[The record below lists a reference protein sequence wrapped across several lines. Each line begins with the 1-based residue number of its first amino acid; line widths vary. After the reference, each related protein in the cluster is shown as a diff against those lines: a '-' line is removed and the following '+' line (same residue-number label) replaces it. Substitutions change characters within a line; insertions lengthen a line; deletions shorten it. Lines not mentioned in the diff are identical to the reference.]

1 MTKMFTYMLDNGVK
15 SPLYEQLYNHI
26 KKDILNNSI
35 AAGDKLP
42 SKRMLAAHLKV
53 SVITVETAYEQLAS
67 EGYIY
72 SRPKSGFYVND
83 INKNLSIAPCDIT
96 PIPVRENLARSDCLY
111 EFKTNAVDTQN
122 FPFSIWA
129 KIMREILR
137 DKDKE
142 LLNKS
147 EPKGLYAL
155 RVEIARYLKA
165 YRDINCQPEQIVVGA
180 GSEYLINLV
189 MQLLGKNKK
198 YALEN
203 PGYHKIAKILSA
215 YSIDTEYLPL
225 DECGV
230 SMEHLIYSK
239 ADVLHVSPSHQFP
252 TGITTPIKRRYEIL
266 QWAVQFG
273 GYIIE
278 DDYDS
283 EFRYTGKP
291 VPALQSLDSHS
302 RVIYMNT
309 FAKSLAPSLRIS
321 YMVLPWDLVYK
332 FDKELTFY
340 SNTVSCFEQYTL
352 TKFMCDGYFERH
364 INRMRN
370 VYKARIAAVKD
381 CLSHKNIAIKGE
393 NTGLHL
399 VLEFDDNTDIA
410 AIVKKA
416 REKSILIT
424 DISTYY
430 VKGKPPKPAIVLG
443 YTGISRENIVK
454 AFEILNNIW
463 DIKN

>member
-1 MTKMFTYMLDNGVK
+1 MLTYMLDGSAK
-15 SPLYEQLYNHI
+15 APLYEQLYSHI
-26 KKDILNNSI
+26 KNDILAKNI
-35 AAGDKLP
+35 AAGEKLP
-42 SKRMLAAHLKV
+42 SKRVLAANLKI
-53 SVITVETAYEQLAS
+53 SVITVETAYEQLIS

-72 SRPKSGFYVND
+72 SKPKSGYYAND
-83 INKNLSIAPCDIT
+83 INKNLSIAPTDIN
-96 PIPVRENLARSDCLY
+96 PIPVRKNLTRSDYRY
-111 EFKTNAVDTQN
+111 EFKTNAVDTKH
-122 FPFSIWA
+122 FPFSVWA
-129 KIMREILR
+129 KLMREVLR

-155 RVEIARYLKA
+155 RVEIAKYLKA
-165 YRDINCQPEQIVVGA
+165 YRDISCQPEQIIVGA
-180 GSEYLINLV
+180 GSEYLINLI

-198 YALEN
+198 YAVEN

-215 YSIDTEYLPL
+215 YDNETEYLPL
-225 DECGV
+225 DEYGV

-266 QWAVQFG
+266 QWAVNSG

-283 EFRYTGKP
+283 EFRYTGRP

-352 TKFMCDGYFERH
+352 TKFMSEGYFERH

-370 VYKARIAAVKD
+370 IYKARIAAIKD
-381 CLSHKNIAIKGE
+381 CLTCKSITIKGE

-399 VLEFDDNTDIA
+399 VLEFDGSTDAA
-410 AIVKKA
+410 AIVQKA
-416 REKSILIT
+416 KEKSILIT
-424 DISTYY
+424 DIDSYY
-430 VKGKPPKPAIVLG
+430 IYGKAPKGAIVLG
-443 YTGISRENIVK
+443 YTGIGREDIIK
-454 AFEILNNIW
+454 AFEILNEIW
-463 DIKN
+463 H